1 MSDAE
6 SIIRNFGMGE
16 LKKLSPEQLA
26 FAKRLE
32 KGLKKIESGI
42 KASLDF
48 QTAEIDTAAR
58 YLLSAG
64 GKRIRPLL
72 TLMTAEYGD
81 SSKKEVILAS
91 QVVEMIHLATLYH
104 DDVMDESELRRG
116 VPTFHK
122 LWGNSKAILIGDLL
136 FARASGLA
144 ASLGEEMVRLHSKT
158 FERLCL
164 GQLNET
170 IGPKAG
176 ESPVDHYLRVLADK
190 TGSLISSSAVAGL
203 MASGAPDILIEPF
216 TNFGEKIGVAFQLID
231 DVLDLAGGETGKEKG
246 ADVRNGVATMPSLL
260 LEAATDE
267 ESVSL
272 KKRLNEAIRSGDEQ
286 AITSGI
292 DELRTS
298 VHADRTRKLAQE
310 WAQEAISAIQVLPE
324 GSPKQALIGFAQ
336 SVIERSK

>member
-6 SIIRNFGMGE
+6 TIIRNFGMGE
-16 LKKLSPEQLA
+16 LKGLNPNQLA

-32 KGLKKIESGI
+32 KGLKKIESEI
-42 KASLDF
+42 EKTLDF
-48 QTAEIDTAAR
+48 QTPEIDTAAR
-58 YLLSAG
+58 YLLKAG

-72 TLMTAEYGD
+72 TLLTAEYGD
-81 SSKKEVILAS
+81 PSKTEVILAS

-116 VPTFHK
+116 VPTSHK

-136 FARASGLA
+136 FARASGVA
-144 ASLGEEMVRLHSKT
+144 ASLGVEMVKLHSKT

-170 IGPKAG
+170 IGPKTG

-203 MASGAPDILIEPF
+203 MASDAPESLIEPF

-246 ADVRNGVATMPSLL
+246 ADVRNGVATMPSLFL
-260 LEAATDE
+260 DAATDD

-272 KKRLNEAIRSGDEQ
+272 RKRLNEAIRSGNENE
-286 AITSGI
+286 IVSGI
-292 DELRTS
+292 DALRSS
-298 VHADRTRKLAQE
+298 VHTERARQLAKE
-310 WAQEAISAIQVLPE
+310 WAQAAIDSIGVLPD
-324 GSPKQALIGFAQ
+324 GPPKQALIGFAQ